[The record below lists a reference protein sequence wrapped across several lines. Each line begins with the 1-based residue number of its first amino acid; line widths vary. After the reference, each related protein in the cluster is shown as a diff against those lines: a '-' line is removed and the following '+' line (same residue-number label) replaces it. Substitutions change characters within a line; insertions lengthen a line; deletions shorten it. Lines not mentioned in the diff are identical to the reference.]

1 MIADLSLGTVQGRT
15 QWDNI
20 FNIVRDDICKL
31 RFLYPTKTPAGD
43 KVKYFNFFFFL
54 RHTKGERIHHY
65 TTSMTR
71 TITGS
76 IVLRI
81 KKNDTRWKFKYIIIN
96 QVTVNK
102 QIDYMFSSGEELGG
116 CCEVFV

>member
-1 MIADLSLGTVQGRT
+1 
-15 QWDNI
+15 
-20 FNIVRDDICKL
+20 
-31 RFLYPTKTPAGD
+31 
-43 KVKYFNFFFFL
+43 
-54 RHTKGERIHHY
+54 
-65 TTSMTR
+65 MTR

-102 QIDYMFSSGEELGG
+102 QIDYMFASGKELGG